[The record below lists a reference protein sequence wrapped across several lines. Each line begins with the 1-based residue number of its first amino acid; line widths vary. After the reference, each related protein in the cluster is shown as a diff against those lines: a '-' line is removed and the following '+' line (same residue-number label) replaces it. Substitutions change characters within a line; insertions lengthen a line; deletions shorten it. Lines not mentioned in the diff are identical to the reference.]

1 MLEQSSRPPG
11 ASVNVSMTS
20 PRPTTA
26 SDVRRWID
34 RPVRCTSV
42 QEQGGDSRRRRR
54 TGSHPGQ
61 DGSLWLSR
69 RMGAAPVSHTTGAR
83 TPRTQPLIS
92 SVAIRSTPGWPVS
105 GAGPGCGPTL
115 ASNDAAR
122 PTLGLPLLV
131 ALRAQVTTGHSVG
144 RGHSPLMLWA
154 ARASVACSCSR
165 SGTSPPLL
173 DNAFRRDLLWR
184 FCR

>member
-1 MLEQSSRPPG
+1 MCADGSIVPFAVPRFKSKAVTPGDVGEPG
-11 ASVNVSMTS
+11 A
-20 PRPTTA
+20 
-26 SDVRRWID
+26 
-34 RPVRCTSV
+34 
-42 QEQGGDSRRRRR
+42 
-54 TGSHPGQ
+54 TGAGRF
-61 DGSLWLSR
+61 SLAFPPD
-69 RMGAAPVSHTTGAR
+69 GAAPVSHTTGAR

-165 SGTSPPLL
+165 SGASPPLL